1 MWSSYGLNDR
11 RTRLRRCFK
20 EDFKAANKIVLGNV
34 DLLYV
39 FLSIMQKYL
48 KQELLIFPST
58 MAKAY
63 LSGSTILRLIKPLNV
78 KISLLKIAGK

>member
-1 MWSSYGLNDR
+1 MWSPYGLNDR

-20 EDFKAANKIVLGNV
+20 EDFKAANKIVLGNF

-58 MAKAY
+58 MAEVQF
-63 LSGSTILRLIKPLNV
+63 SGSSHP
-78 KISLLKIAGK
+78 